1 MVKIK
6 KIVHWLVDF
15 IEVYLPSMVFLSLF
29 IIFLANVFFR
39 YVLHNPQNWTFEFS
53 VYAFV
58 VVGLLGA
65 ALAYRKEDHVV
76 FDLVYERLSNRKQ
89 NLMRIF
95 SNFIVI
101 VFFGI
106 AIPPSIRYVVTLP
119 SVTSIMRIPEGI
131 IFACLPI
138 LLISTFLRSFY
149 RLISDIKV
157 YKAKTYVQ
165 EYNTQDKDGLI

>member
-1 MVKIK
+1 MVKLK
-6 KIVHWLVDF
+6 KIIHWLADF
-15 IEVYLPSMVFLSLF
+15 VELYLPSMVFLLLF
-29 IIFLANVFFR
+29 IVFLANVFFR
-39 YVLHNPQNWTFEFS
+39 YVLHKPQNWTFEFS

-76 FDLVYERLSNRKQ
+76 FDLVYARLSNRKQ
-89 NLMRIF
+89 NLMRVF

-119 SVTSIMRIPEGI
+119 SVTSIMGIPEGI

-138 LLISTFLRSFY
+138 LLISTFLRSVY
-149 RLISDIKV
+149 RLISDIKACR
-157 YKAKTYVQ
+157 AKTYIQ
-165 EYNTQDKDGLI
+165 EYNKQDKDELI